1 MHDRKK
7 TLTCCYAREVGA
19 RGFHEASFASQRSSR
34 SSRNASSMRRLMS
47 CARLVIADDDA
58 KHLERIALIRKQL
71 PAVSD
76 DVTAKR
82 PYLKD
87 LVAKLGSRE
96 LSRIERKIAG
106 REAAPATSSSSTRR
120 TRRGGSGGQAHAF
133 LFVAVNRAGPG
144 ARTLAAAR
152 PGEPSDEFALAPEL
166 PATWYRLTEG
176 PSQARPRVTLT
187 AARNAL
193 AAVRVLRPAGS
204 RLEAAPP
211 RSP

>member
-87 LVAKLGSRE
+87 LVANSAGSSGRLQGAKRPRPPRRHRHAGPDEEDLVARPTRSCSSRSTERDLVRE
-96 LSRIERKIAG
+96 LWPLLDRG
-106 REAAPATSSSSTRR
+106 NPATNSRSPLNFR
-120 TRRGGSGGQAHAF
+120 
-133 LFVAVNRAGPG
+133 
-144 ARTLAAAR
+144 R
-152 PGEPSDEFALAPEL
+152 PG
-166 PATWYRLTEG
+166 
-176 PSQARPRVTLT
+176 T
-187 AARNAL
+187 A
-193 AAVRVLRPAGS
+193 
-204 RLEAAPP
+204 
-211 RSP
+211 